1 MRPSAERLAASTGDW
16 LVEVP
21 SFVAGLRRTD
31 FPTSVQEYD
40 IRSLLDHTEAGRP
53 FAESAVPA
61 ARPEVRTGAELL
73 TARLSSDYTR
83 FDGNLATDGDLRGV
97 VLPDPTGPDQVVS
110 ATRLEKWAVCP
121 TPTSSATS
129 SASRRWRIPRSSTGS
144 PRSPSARWCT
154 TRSTPGSP
162 RHCIREPSPS
172 PALPGPRHRS
182 VIYANSPSRRRA
194 GCSSADSSVGA
205 LPGTRPS
212 GPAARPRRLCRLR
225 QHPTGGIQQPTDRH

>member
-1 MRPSAERLAASTGDW
+1 M
-16 LVEVP
+16 
-21 SFVAGLRRTD
+21 
-31 FPTSVQEYD
+31 QEYD

-110 ATRLEKWAVCP
+110 ATRLRSGPCAP

-144 PRSPSARWCT
+144 PPHPWPLVHDTLDTWITEALHSGTIPEPGTAWPETSVSHLRELAEQEASRLQQRGLVGRRAYWGRDIRSCCAISKT
-154 TRSTPGSP
+154 SSTSTP
-162 RHCIREPSPS
+162 
-172 PALPGPRHRS
+172 RS
-182 VIYANSPSRRRA
+182 ERR
-194 GCSSADSSVGA
+194 SAAD
-205 LPGTRPS
+205 
-212 GPAARPRRLCRLR
+212 
-225 QHPTGGIQQPTDRH
+225 